1 MPLTFLTRLL
11 LGVLSILWIALAAYL
26 LWSWQDGRVVADPAG
41 EAVRVYEDW
50 RLWGA
55 LGLIAWSLLGHVPL
69 RLLLARGDKEKTKAE
84 RVNGAIID
92 GADGARL
99 YVESHGPADAPT
111 LVLTHGWGLDST
123 IWYYARRAL
132 ADRFRVVV
140 WDLPGL
146 GRSRGDISLE
156 AFARDLGRV
165 VEWTGGPVI
174 LVGHSI
180 GGMTIQTLIRDG
192 ERAVREQVKGVV
204 LLNTTYTNPLKTMI
218 ASPVMRVLRH
228 PVLEPLMGVAI
239 GLQPVVWLFA
249 WQGYLNGSAHLA
261 HRLGFGRYV
270 TRSQL
275 DHTSLLSTRN
285 PPGASARGNLA
296 MFAWDATDA
305 VRGFDGP
312 LLVVTGHAD
321 IVTLPSA
328 GQAITTAAPQGRRLD
343 IEGVNHMG
351 LLERHDLYNAAIAE
365 FAVEAFA
372 HVATP
377 APATNDPRSGLAQGG
392 LGHDEDQL
400 LEDGQEEVFS
410 RAEVESGLIEHH
422 ADTEVTPDDEG
433 VRPPFPAGTLG
444 HG

>member
-11 LGVLSILWIALAAYL
+11 LGILSILWVALAAYL
-26 LWSWQDGRVVADPAG
+26 LWSWQDGRVVTDAAG
-41 EAVRVYEDW
+41 EAVGVYEDW
-50 RLWGA
+50 RLWLA
-55 LGLIAWSLLGHVPL
+55 VGLIAWSLLGRLPL
-69 RLLLARGDKEKTKAE
+69 RLLLARGDRDRTGAE
-84 RVNGAIID
+84 RGAGEIIA
-92 GADGARL
+92 GVDGARL
-99 YVESHGPADAPT
+99 YVESHGADNAPT
-111 LVLTHGWGLDST
+111 LVFTHGWGLDST

-132 ADRFRVVV
+132 GDRFRVVV

-146 GRSRGDISLE
+146 GRSRGEISLE
-156 AFARDLGRV
+156 AFARNLGRV
-165 VEWTGGPVI
+165 VELAGGPVV

-192 ERAVREQVKGVV
+192 DPAVRDQVTGVV

-218 ASPVMRVLRH
+218 ASPLVQALRR
-228 PVLEPLMGVAI
+228 PVLEPLMGLAI
-239 GLQPVVWLFA
+239 GLQPVVWLLA

-261 HRLGFGRYV
+261 HRLGFGRHV

-312 LLVVTGHAD
+312 LLVVTGDAD

-328 GQAITTAAPQGRRLD
+328 GEAIDRAAPQGRRLNV
-343 IEGVNHMG
+343 EGVNHMG

-365 FAVEAFA
+365 FAEAAFA
-372 HVATP
+372 PTP
-377 APATNDPRSGLAQGG
+377 SPALSEARSGLA
-392 LGHDEDQL
+392 
-400 LEDGQEEVFS
+400 
-410 RAEVESGLIEHH
+410 
-422 ADTEVTPDDEG
+422 
-433 VRPPFPAGTLG
+433 
-444 HG
+444 